1 MKVERTFLLAS
12 EPTYLHAAIERYCRY
27 VLSVTIEIVNPQNL
41 FLHNNYLLFLLDN
54 DSDSLLKTCN
64 VLFLNNIAIDKTR
77 TIGFYSYSDINL
89 LELDKLKSNFER
101 SFYYVDTTNKKN
113 NPFISEKISIFFKG
127 HGEQSLLG
135 CIGWVT
141 YYFENYARLLN
152 SEDYSPQGLYKHF
165 LVPGM
170 KYWGEFVRRFE
181 KYAPI
186 IYTAG
191 WDKQTRQ
198 IESLIKKVS
207 PESDMEVGLNN
218 MPDFGKDTI
227 LAISE
232 IRTILEDIE
241 KQIHSG
247 HG

>member
-1 MKVERTFLLAS
+1 MRLNLLTYQRDKSISRSIMRFFSFCTGNEFNCILTGQSIKDPNLISFALMDPYDPEQVCRLIYGTNIPLAS
-12 EPTYLHAAIERYCRY
+12 VR
-27 VLSVTIEIVNPQNL
+27 
-41 FLHNNYLLFLLDN
+41 LLGFDN
-54 DSDSLLKTCN
+54 FC
-64 VLFLNNIAIDKTR
+64 
-77 TIGFYSYSDINL
+77 DINIIKVQSL
-89 LELDKLKSNFER
+89 REQIEQSLEKNEADDNRYLPFFKER
-101 SFYYVDTTNKKN
+101 IK
-113 NPFISEKISIFFKG
+113 IFFKG

-152 SEDYSPQGLYKHF
+152 SDDYSPKGVYKHY

-207 PESDMEVGLNN
+207 PESGMDVGLNN